1 MADRKTGETELTPR
15 AVIAL
20 FEKVVKDNPRDAR
33 AHLDLASA
41 YYAAHDLDAAFTE
54 LEQAIAL
61 SPGLDH
67 AHYYLGVIYAK
78 RGDTAKARAEWEK
91 VIGGGAHFMLKN
103 QASMQL
109 ATLGAK

>member
-1 MADRKTGETELTPR
+1 MADRKIGEPELTPH
-15 AVIAL
+15 AAIAL
-20 FEKVVKDNPRDAR
+20 FEKAVKDNPRDAR
-33 AHLDLASA
+33 AHLNLASA
-41 YYAAHDLDAAFTE
+41 YYVAHDLDAAFTE
-54 LEQAIAL
+54 LQEAIAL
-61 SPGLDH
+61 SPSLDH

-91 VIGGGAHFMLKN
+91 VIGGSAHSMLKS